1 MKESY
6 SIKQAEQLT
15 GISSE
20 NIRFYEKQKLI
31 QPARSWNNR
40 YRQYTDADIHTLK
53 VIRLLR
59 MLDMPLEEIR
69 TVLSGEVS
77 LAQAVSRQQERLEQ
91 QTKQI
96 GVAIQMCIQLEA
108 ETSPLDQLDVDAH
121 LSRANQMGGFSARWL
136 SDWKAVY
143 NAAHENSF
151 VFYPDDAV
159 TNPAEF
165 SAALR
170 AYAKAEHLELVITKE
185 SMYPH
190 FTLDGVRYTAQ
201 RNYSSISRVPT
212 ACIYCE
218 RVDPIVPN
226 VPTGRR
232 RVLDFLNRSWPQ
244 LLLFLLILII
254 LAPQL
259 PGIWAESPLGTLLIF
274 FTVLCRI
281 GVSAFRNRFF
291 TYNENGKRGSKK
303 DDSEH

>member
-1 MKESY
+1 MKEMY
-6 SIKQAEQLT
+6 SIKQAEQLS

-31 QPARSWNNR
+31 HPTRSWSNQ
-40 YRQYTDADIHTLK
+40 YRQYTQTDIHTLK

-69 TVLSGEVS
+69 AVISGDVS

-108 ETSPLDQLDVDAH
+108 ETAPLEQLDVDAH
-121 LSRANQMGGFSARWL
+121 LSRAEQAGGFSARWI
-136 SDWKAVY
+136 SDWKKVY
-143 NAAHENSF
+143 QALHENSF
-151 VFYPDDAV
+151 TFYPDDAV

-165 SAALR
+165 SDALR
-170 AYAKAEHLELVITKE
+170 AYAQAQHLELVITKE
-185 SMYPH
+185 SMYPE

-201 RNYSSISRVPT
+201 RNYASTSYVPT

-226 VPTGRR
+226 VPAGRR
-232 RVLDFLNRSWPQ
+232 RVLDFLHHSWPQ
-244 LLLFLLILII
+244 LLLFAFILLNLG
-254 LAPQL
+254 PQL
-259 PGIWAESPLGTLLIF
+259 PEIWRESPLGTLLIF
-274 FTVLCRI
+274 FTVLALI
-281 GVSAFRNRFF
+281 WATSFRNRYF
-291 TYNENGKRGSKK
+291 TYNENGKRGSAKK
-303 DDSEH
+303 

>member
-31 QPARSWNNR
+31 HPTRSWSNQ
-40 YRQYTDADIHTLK
+40 YRQYTEADIHTLK

-77 LAQAVSRQQERLEQ
+77 LSQAVSHQQQRLEQ
-91 QTKQI
+91 QTKQLS
-96 GVAIQMCIQLEA
+96 VAIQMCIQLEA

-121 LSRANQMGGFSARWL
+121 LSRANQSGGFSARWL
-136 SDWKAVY
+136 SDWKEVSH
-143 NAAHENSF
+143 AAHENSF

-165 SAALR
+165 SEALR
-170 AYAKAEHLELVITKE
+170 AYAKAEQQELEITKE
-185 SMYPH
+185 SMYPQ

-201 RNYSSISRVPT
+201 RNYSSVSRVPT

-218 RVDPIVPN
+218 RVDPIVPK
-226 VPTGRR
+226 VSTGRR
-232 RVLDFLNRSWPQ
+232 RLLDFLNRSWPQ
-244 LLLFLLILII
+244 LLLFGIILII
-254 LAPQL
+254 LIPQL
-259 PGIWAESPLGTLLIF
+259 PGIWAESPLGTVLIF
-274 FTVLCRI
+274 ATVCGLI
-281 GVSAFRNRFF
+281 WASAYRNRFF
-291 TYNENGKRGSKK
+291 TFNEKHSSEKK
-303 DDSEH
+303 H